1 MVDFQYKDSYGVKD
15 LEEIVRILRAPGGC
29 PWDAEQTHQSIRRNF
44 LEEELGD
51 VLLQVVMHARME
63 QEAGRFDLD
72 GVADGICKKLI
83 YRHPHVFGD
92 VAVSGTGEV
101 LSNWEALK
109 RKEKGQATNTD
120 ALEAVARALP
130 ALWRAEKVQKK
141 ARKAGFDWPDVSGA
155 LDKLSEELEELKTAA
170 AEGTNVAE
178 ELGDLLFSAVNAA
191 RFLKVD
197 PEDALNGAT
206 DKFIGRFRK
215 VEAQAAAEEGLTD
228 KSVLTVEG
236 ILEFAREAAL
246 ADVEEAVGRQVRYN
260 TAIAQ
265 EGLRGDYGANIGK
278 VLLATYG
285 DDVKI
290 RAKAMAAAGSDARMN
305 GCGLPVVIVSGSGN
319 QGLTASLPVVEY
331 AKELGADWETTLR
344 AVLVSDLITIHLK
357 AEIGRLSAYC
367 GAVSAGCGSG
377 AGIAWLYGREKEPQ
391 ALLKDVSHTIV
402 NALAVDS
409 GIVCDGAKASCA
421 AKIASAVDAG
431 LLGFY
436 MYQNGQQFRGGDGI
450 ISKGV
455 EQTIRNIGLLAT
467 QGMRETD
474 REILDI
480 MTTRC

>member
-1 MVDFQYKDSYGVKD
+1 MDATTYQDYVN
-15 LEEIVRILRAPGGC
+15 IL
-29 PWDAEQTHQSIRRNF
+29 H
-44 LEEELGD
+44 EELVPAMGCTEPIAIAYAAA
-51 VLLQVVMHARME
+51 VARQTLGRPAQRME
-63 QEAGRFDLD
+63 VEASGNIIKNVKSVFVPNTGGLR
-72 GVADGICKKLI
+72 GI
-83 YRHPHVFGD
+83 PAAAAAGMAAGD
-92 VAVSGTGEV
+92 PALELEV
-101 LSNWEALK
+101 LSSIGEGEQDAIRQYLADTPIAVKLADSPFIFDIAIRAWAGEDSALV
-109 RKEKGQATNTD
+109 RIVNYHTNIVRVERNGQVLKE
-120 ALEAVARALP
+120 
-130 ALWRAEKVQKK
+130 
-141 ARKAGFDWPDVSGA
+141 
-155 LDKLSEELEELKTAA
+155 
-170 AEGTNVAE
+170 
-178 ELGDLLFSAVNAA
+178 
-191 RFLKVD
+191 
-197 PEDALNGAT
+197 
-206 DKFIGRFRK
+206 

-246 ADVEEAVGRQVRYN
+246 ADVEDAVGRQVRYN

-421 AKIASAVDAG
+421 AKIAAAVDAG
-431 LLGFY
+431 ILGY
-436 MYQNGQQFRGGDGI
+436 EMYRDGQQFWGGDGI
-450 ISKGV
+450 VSKGV
-455 EQTIRNIGLLAT
+455 ENTIQNVGRLARE
-467 QGMRETD
+467 GMRETD
-474 REILDI
+474 KEIIQI
-480 MTTRC
+480 MLG

>member
-1 MVDFQYKDSYGVKD
+1 MDAATYQDYVN
-15 LEEIVRILRAPGGC
+15 IL
-29 PWDAEQTHQSIRRNF
+29 H
-44 LEEELGD
+44 EELVPAMGCTEPIAIAYAAA
-51 VLLQVVMHARME
+51 VARQTLGRPAQRME
-63 QEAGRFDLD
+63 VEASGNIIKNVKSVFVPNTGGLR
-72 GVADGICKKLI
+72 GI
-83 YRHPHVFGD
+83 PAAAAAGMAAGD
-92 VAVSGTGEV
+92 PALELEV
-101 LSNWEALK
+101 LSSIGEEEQAAIRQYLADTPIAVKLADSPFIFDIAIRAWAGEDSALV
-109 RKEKGQATNTD
+109 RIVNYHTNIVRVERNGQVLKE
-120 ALEAVARALP
+120 
-130 ALWRAEKVQKK
+130 
-141 ARKAGFDWPDVSGA
+141 
-155 LDKLSEELEELKTAA
+155 
-170 AEGTNVAE
+170 
-178 ELGDLLFSAVNAA
+178 
-191 RFLKVD
+191 
-197 PEDALNGAT
+197 
-206 DKFIGRFRK
+206 

-246 ADVEEAVGRQVRYN
+246 ADVEDAVGRQVRYN

-436 MYQNGQQFRGGDGI
+436 MYQNGQQFRGGDDI

-455 EQTIRNIGLLAT
+455 EETIRNIGLLAT

>member
-1 MVDFQYKDSYGVKD
+1 MDATTYQDYVN
-15 LEEIVRILRAPGGC
+15 IL
-29 PWDAEQTHQSIRRNF
+29 H
-44 LEEELGD
+44 EELVPAMGCTEPIAIAYAAA
-51 VLLQVVMHARME
+51 VARQTLGRLAQRME
-63 QEAGRFDLD
+63 VEASGNIIKNVKSVFVPNTGGLR
-72 GVADGICKKLI
+72 GI
-83 YRHPHVFGD
+83 PAAAAAGMAAGD
-92 VAVSGTGEV
+92 PALELEV
-101 LSNWEALK
+101 LSSIGEGEQAAIRQYLADTPIAVKLADSPFIFDIAIRAWAGEDSALV
-109 RKEKGQATNTD
+109 RIVNYHTNIVRVERNGQVLKE
-120 ALEAVARALP
+120 
-130 ALWRAEKVQKK
+130 
-141 ARKAGFDWPDVSGA
+141 
-155 LDKLSEELEELKTAA
+155 
-170 AEGTNVAE
+170 
-178 ELGDLLFSAVNAA
+178 
-191 RFLKVD
+191 
-197 PEDALNGAT
+197 
-206 DKFIGRFRK
+206 

-455 EQTIRNIGLLAT
+455 EETIRNIGLLAT

>member
-1 MVDFQYKDSYGVKD
+1 MDAAAYRDYVNILKEELVPAMGCTEPIAIAYAAAVARRTLGRPARRVEVEASGNIIKNVKSVFVPNTGGLRGIPAAAAAGIAAGNPD
-15 LEEIVRILRAPGGC
+15 LELEVLSQIGEAEQAAIRQYLEDTPITVKLAASPFIFDITIRAWAEEESALVRIVNYHTNIVRIEKNG
-29 PWDAEQTHQSIRRNF
+29 Q
-44 LEEELGD
+44 
-51 VLLQVVMHARME
+51 VL
-63 QEAGRFDLD
+63 
-72 GVADGICKKLI
+72 
-83 YRHPHVFGD
+83 
-92 VAVSGTGEV
+92 
-101 LSNWEALK
+101 
-109 RKEKGQATNTD
+109 KE
-120 ALEAVARALP
+120 
-130 ALWRAEKVQKK
+130 
-141 ARKAGFDWPDVSGA
+141 
-155 LDKLSEELEELKTAA
+155 
-170 AEGTNVAE
+170 
-178 ELGDLLFSAVNAA
+178 
-191 RFLKVD
+191 
-197 PEDALNGAT
+197 
-206 DKFIGRFRK
+206 

-228 KSVLTVEG
+228 KAVLSVEG
-236 ILEFAREAAL
+236 ILEFARECRL
-246 ADVEEAVGRQVRYN
+246 SDVEEVIDRQVRYN

-265 EGLRGDYGANIGK
+265 EGLRGDYGANIGQ
-278 VLLATYG
+278 VLLDTYG
-285 DDVKI
+285 QDVKI

-331 AKELGADWETTLR
+331 AKELGVDRETMLQ
-344 AVLVSDLITIHLK
+344 AVMVSDLITIHLK

-377 AGIAWLYGREKEPQ
+377 AGIAWLYGREKDP
-391 ALLKDVSHTIV
+391 ASLLKDVSHTIV

-436 MYQNGQQFRGGDGI
+436 MYQKGQQFRGGDGI

-455 EQTIRNIGLLAT
+455 EETIRNIGLLAT

>member
-1 MVDFQYKDSYGVKD
+1 MDATTYQDYVN
-15 LEEIVRILRAPGGC
+15 IL
-29 PWDAEQTHQSIRRNF
+29 H
-44 LEEELGD
+44 EELVPAMGCTEPIAIAYAAA
-51 VLLQVVMHARME
+51 VARQTLGRPAQRME
-63 QEAGRFDLD
+63 VEASGNIIKNVKSVFVPNTGGLR
-72 GVADGICKKLI
+72 GI
-83 YRHPHVFGD
+83 PAAAAAGMAAGD
-92 VAVSGTGEV
+92 PALELEV
-101 LSNWEALK
+101 LSSIGEGEQAAIRQYLADTPIAVKLADSPFIFDIAIRAWAGEDSALV
-109 RKEKGQATNTD
+109 RIVNYHTNIVRVERNGQVLKE
-120 ALEAVARALP
+120 
-130 ALWRAEKVQKK
+130 
-141 ARKAGFDWPDVSGA
+141 
-155 LDKLSEELEELKTAA
+155 
-170 AEGTNVAE
+170 
-178 ELGDLLFSAVNAA
+178 
-191 RFLKVD
+191 
-197 PEDALNGAT
+197 
-206 DKFIGRFRK
+206 

-344 AVLVSDLITIHLK
+344 AVLVSDLVTIHLK
-357 AEIGRLSAYC
+357 AEIGRRSAYC

-455 EQTIRNIGLLAT
+455 EETIRNIGLLAT

>member
-1 MVDFQYKDSYGVKD
+1 MDQALYQNHLG
-15 LEEIVRILRAPGGC
+15 ILR
-29 PWDAEQTHQSIRRNF
+29 
-44 LEEELGD
+44 EELLVALGCTEPIAIAYAAA
-51 VLLQVVMHARME
+51 VARQTLGRPAQRME
-63 QEAGRFDLD
+63 VEASGNIIKNVKSVFVPNTGGLR
-72 GVADGICKKLI
+72 GI
-83 YRHPHVFGD
+83 PAAAAAGMAAGD
-92 VAVSGTGEV
+92 PALELEV
-101 LSNWEALK
+101 LSSIGEGEQAAIRQYLADTPIAVKLADSPFIFDIAIRAWAGEDSALV
-109 RKEKGQATNTD
+109 RIVNYHTNIVRVERNGQVLKE
-120 ALEAVARALP
+120 
-130 ALWRAEKVQKK
+130 
-141 ARKAGFDWPDVSGA
+141 
-155 LDKLSEELEELKTAA
+155 
-170 AEGTNVAE
+170 
-178 ELGDLLFSAVNAA
+178 
-191 RFLKVD
+191 
-197 PEDALNGAT
+197 
-206 DKFIGRFRK
+206 

-344 AVLVSDLITIHLK
+344 AVLVSDLVTIHLK

-455 EQTIRNIGLLAT
+455 EETIRNIGLLAT

>member
-1 MVDFQYKDSYGVKD
+1 MDATTYQDYVNILHEELVPAMGCTEPIAIAYAAAVLRETLGQPAERMEVEASGNIIKNVKSVFVPGTGGLRGIPAAAAAGMAAGDPSLD
-15 LEEIVRILRAPGGC
+15 LEVLSQIGEAEQARIREYLAYTPITVKLADSPLIFDILVRAWAGEDSALVRIANYHTHIVRI
-29 PWDAEQTHQSIRRNF
+29 
-44 LEEELGD
+44 
-51 VLLQVVMHARME
+51 
-63 QEAGRFDLD
+63 
-72 GVADGICKKLI
+72 
-83 YRHPHVFGD
+83 
-92 VAVSGTGEV
+92 
-101 LSNWEALK
+101 
-109 RKEKGQATNTD
+109 EK
-120 ALEAVARALP
+120 
-130 ALWRAEKVQKK
+130 
-141 ARKAGFDWPDVSGA
+141 
-155 LDKLSEELEELKTAA
+155 
-170 AEGTNVAE
+170 
-178 ELGDLLFSAVNAA
+178 
-191 RFLKVD
+191 
-197 PEDALNGAT
+197 NGAILK
-206 DKFIGRFRK
+206 DLP
-215 VEAQAAAEEGLTD
+215 VQAAAEEGLTD
-228 KSVLTVEG
+228 KSALSVRG
-236 ILEFAREAAL
+236 ILEFAREADL
-246 ADVEEAVGRQVRYN
+246 SDVEETLSRQIRFN

-265 EGLRGDYGANIGK
+265 EGLRGDYGANIGQ
-278 VLLATYG
+278 VLLSAYG

-319 QGLTASLPVVEY
+319 QGLTASLPVIED
-331 AKELGADWETTLR
+331 AKELGADQDTLYR
-344 AVLVSDLITIHLK
+344 ALLVSDLITIHLK

-455 EQTIRNIGLLAT
+455 EETIRNIGLLAT

>member
-1 MVDFQYKDSYGVKD
+1 MEPQIYRDYVNILKEELVPAMGCTEPIAIAYAAAVAHRALGALADRMEVEASGNIIKNVKSVFVPGTGGLRGIPAAAAAGMAVGDPD
-15 LEEIVRILRAPGGC
+15 LEL
-29 PWDAEQTHQSIRRNF
+29 
-44 LEEELGD
+44 
-51 VLLQVVMHARME
+51 
-63 QEAGRFDLD
+63 
-72 GVADGICKKLI
+72 
-83 YRHPHVFGD
+83 
-92 VAVSGTGEV
+92 EV
-101 LSNWEALK
+101 LS
-109 RKEKGQATNTD
+109 
-120 ALEAVARALP
+120 
-130 ALWRAEKVQKK
+130 
-141 ARKAGFDWPDVSGA
+141 KAG
-155 LDKLSEELEELKTAA
+155 E
-170 AEGTNVAE
+170 AE
-178 ELGDLLFSAVNAA
+178 
-191 RFLKVD
+191 
-197 PEDALNGAT
+197 
-206 DKFIGRFRK
+206 
-215 VEAQAAAEEGLTD
+215 QAAIQAYLEKTPIAVKLADSPHIFDILIRAWCGEDQALVRIVDYHTNLVRVEKNGQVLQEKSLEPQASGDEGLTD
-228 KSVLTVEG
+228 RSVLSVEG

-246 ADVEEAVGRQVRYN
+246 ADVEETILRQVRLN

-278 VLLATYG
+278 VLLSTYG

-290 RAKAMAAAGSDARMN
+290 RAKAKAAAGSDARMN

-319 QGLTASLPVVEY
+319 QGLTASLPVIEF
-331 AKELGADWETTLR
+331 AKELGVDQETMIR
-344 AVLVSDLITIHLK
+344 ALLVSNLVTIHLK
-357 AEIGRLSAYC
+357 TEIGRLSAYC

-377 AGIAWLYGREKEPQ
+377 AGIAWLHGRGKDPK

-455 EQTIRNIGLLAT
+455 EETIHNIGLLAA
-467 QGMRETD
+467 QGMRDTD

>member
-1 MVDFQYKDSYGVKD
+1 MDAVSYQDYVNILKEELVPAMGCTEPIAIAYAAAVLRETLGRPAERMEVEASGNIIKNVKSVFVPGTGGLRGIPAAAAAGMAAGDPSLD
-15 LEEIVRILRAPGGC
+15 LEVLSQIGEAEQARIREYLACTPITVKLADSPLIFDILVRAWAGEDSALVRIANYHTHIVRI
-29 PWDAEQTHQSIRRNF
+29 
-44 LEEELGD
+44 
-51 VLLQVVMHARME
+51 
-63 QEAGRFDLD
+63 
-72 GVADGICKKLI
+72 
-83 YRHPHVFGD
+83 
-92 VAVSGTGEV
+92 
-101 LSNWEALK
+101 
-109 RKEKGQATNTD
+109 EK
-120 ALEAVARALP
+120 
-130 ALWRAEKVQKK
+130 
-141 ARKAGFDWPDVSGA
+141 
-155 LDKLSEELEELKTAA
+155 
-170 AEGTNVAE
+170 
-178 ELGDLLFSAVNAA
+178 
-191 RFLKVD
+191 
-197 PEDALNGAT
+197 NGAILK
-206 DKFIGRFRK
+206 DLP
-215 VEAQAAAEEGLTD
+215 VQAAAEEGLTD
-228 KSVLTVEG
+228 KSALSVRG
-236 ILEFAREAAL
+236 ILEFAREADL
-246 ADVEEAVGRQVRYN
+246 SDVEETLSRQIRFN

-265 EGLRGDYGANIGK
+265 EGLRGDYGANIGQ
-278 VLLATYG
+278 VLLSAYG

-319 QGLTASLPVVEY
+319 QGLTASLPVIEY
-331 AKELGADWETTLR
+331 AKELGADQDTLYR
-344 AVLVSDLITIHLK
+344 ALLVSDLITIHLK

-377 AGIAWLYGREKEPQ
+377 AGIAYLYGKDKPEE

-402 NALAVDS
+402 NSLAVVS
-409 GIVCDGAKASCA
+409 GMVCDGAKASCA

>member
-1 MVDFQYKDSYGVKD
+1 MDATTYQDYVN
-15 LEEIVRILRAPGGC
+15 IL
-29 PWDAEQTHQSIRRNF
+29 H
-44 LEEELGD
+44 EELVPAMGCTEPIAIAYAAA
-51 VLLQVVMHARME
+51 VARQTLGRPAQRME
-63 QEAGRFDLD
+63 VEASGNIIKNVKSVFVPNTGGLR
-72 GVADGICKKLI
+72 GIPAAAAAGMVA
-83 YRHPHVFGD
+83 GD
-92 VAVSGTGEV
+92 PALELEV
-101 LSNWEALK
+101 LSSIGEGEQAAIRQYLADTPIAVKLADSPFIFDIAIRAWAGEDSALV
-109 RKEKGQATNTD
+109 RIVNYHTNIVRVERNGQVLKE
-120 ALEAVARALP
+120 
-130 ALWRAEKVQKK
+130 
-141 ARKAGFDWPDVSGA
+141 
-155 LDKLSEELEELKTAA
+155 
-170 AEGTNVAE
+170 
-178 ELGDLLFSAVNAA
+178 
-191 RFLKVD
+191 
-197 PEDALNGAT
+197 
-206 DKFIGRFRK
+206 

-246 ADVEEAVGRQVRYN
+246 ADVEDAVGRQVRYN

-265 EGLRGDYGANIGK
+265 EGLRGNYGANIGK

-455 EQTIRNIGLLAT
+455 EETIRNIGLLAT

>member
-1 MVDFQYKDSYGVKD
+1 MDATTYRDYAN
-15 LEEIVRILRAPGGC
+15 IL
-29 PWDAEQTHQSIRRNF
+29 H
-44 LEEELGD
+44 EELVPAMGCTEPIAIAYAAA
-51 VLLQVVMHARME
+51 VARQTLGRPAQRME
-63 QEAGRFDLD
+63 VEASGNIIKNVKSVFVPNTGGLR
-72 GVADGICKKLI
+72 GI
-83 YRHPHVFGD
+83 PAAAAAGMAAGD
-92 VAVSGTGEV
+92 PALELEV
-101 LSNWEALK
+101 LSSIGEGEQAAIRQYLADTPIAVKLADSPFIFDIAIRAWAGEDSALV
-109 RKEKGQATNTD
+109 RIVNYHTNIVRVERNGQVLKE
-120 ALEAVARALP
+120 
-130 ALWRAEKVQKK
+130 
-141 ARKAGFDWPDVSGA
+141 
-155 LDKLSEELEELKTAA
+155 
-170 AEGTNVAE
+170 
-178 ELGDLLFSAVNAA
+178 
-191 RFLKVD
+191 
-197 PEDALNGAT
+197 
-206 DKFIGRFRK
+206 

-246 ADVEEAVGRQVRYN
+246 ADVEDAVGRQVRYN

-265 EGLRGDYGANIGK
+265 EGLRGNYGANIGK

>member
-1 MVDFQYKDSYGVKD
+1 MDATTYQDYVN
-15 LEEIVRILRAPGGC
+15 IL
-29 PWDAEQTHQSIRRNF
+29 H
-44 LEEELGD
+44 EELVPAMGCTEPIAIAYAAA
-51 VLLQVVMHARME
+51 VARQTLGRPAQRME
-63 QEAGRFDLD
+63 VKASGNIIKNVKSVFVPNTGGLRGIPAAAAAGM
-72 GVADGICKKLI
+72 AA
-83 YRHPHVFGD
+83 GD
-92 VAVSGTGEV
+92 PALELEV
-101 LSNWEALK
+101 LSSIGEGEQAAIRQYLADTPIAVKLADSPFIFDIAIRAWAGKDSALV
-109 RKEKGQATNTD
+109 RIVNYHTNIVRVERNGQVLKE
-120 ALEAVARALP
+120 
-130 ALWRAEKVQKK
+130 
-141 ARKAGFDWPDVSGA
+141 
-155 LDKLSEELEELKTAA
+155 
-170 AEGTNVAE
+170 
-178 ELGDLLFSAVNAA
+178 
-191 RFLKVD
+191 
-197 PEDALNGAT
+197 
-206 DKFIGRFRK
+206 

-455 EQTIRNIGLLAT
+455 EETIRNIGLLAT

>member
-1 MVDFQYKDSYGVKD
+1 MDATTYQDYVN
-15 LEEIVRILRAPGGC
+15 IL
-29 PWDAEQTHQSIRRNF
+29 H
-44 LEEELGD
+44 EELVPAMGCTEPIAIAYAAA
-51 VLLQVVMHARME
+51 VARQTLGRPAQRME
-63 QEAGRFDLD
+63 VEASGNIIKNVKSVFVPNTGGLR
-72 GVADGICKKLI
+72 GI
-83 YRHPHVFGD
+83 PAAAAAGMAAGD
-92 VAVSGTGEV
+92 PALELEV
-101 LSNWEALK
+101 LSSIGEGEQAAIRQYLADTPIAVKLADSPFIFDIVIRAWAGEDSALV
-109 RKEKGQATNTD
+109 RIVNYHTNIVRVERNGQVLKE
-120 ALEAVARALP
+120 
-130 ALWRAEKVQKK
+130 
-141 ARKAGFDWPDVSGA
+141 
-155 LDKLSEELEELKTAA
+155 
-170 AEGTNVAE
+170 
-178 ELGDLLFSAVNAA
+178 
-191 RFLKVD
+191 
-197 PEDALNGAT
+197 
-206 DKFIGRFRK
+206 

-344 AVLVSDLITIHLK
+344 AVLVSDLVTIHLK

>member
-1 MVDFQYKDSYGVKD
+1 MDATTYQDYVN
-15 LEEIVRILRAPGGC
+15 IL
-29 PWDAEQTHQSIRRNF
+29 H
-44 LEEELGD
+44 EELVPAMGCTEPIAIAYAAA
-51 VLLQVVMHARME
+51 VARQTLGRPAQRME
-63 QEAGRFDLD
+63 VEASGNIIKNVKSVFVPNTGGLR
-72 GVADGICKKLI
+72 GI
-83 YRHPHVFGD
+83 PAAAAAGMAAGD
-92 VAVSGTGEV
+92 PALELEV
-101 LSNWEALK
+101 LSSIGEGEQAAIRQYLADTPIAVKLADSPFIFDIAIRAWAGEDSALV
-109 RKEKGQATNTD
+109 RIVNYHTNIVRVERNGQVLKE
-120 ALEAVARALP
+120 
-130 ALWRAEKVQKK
+130 
-141 ARKAGFDWPDVSGA
+141 
-155 LDKLSEELEELKTAA
+155 
-170 AEGTNVAE
+170 
-178 ELGDLLFSAVNAA
+178 
-191 RFLKVD
+191 
-197 PEDALNGAT
+197 
-206 DKFIGRFRK
+206 

-278 VLLATYG
+278 VLLTTYG

>member
-1 MVDFQYKDSYGVKD
+1 MDAATYQDYVN
-15 LEEIVRILRAPGGC
+15 IL
-29 PWDAEQTHQSIRRNF
+29 H
-44 LEEELGD
+44 EELVPAMGCTEPIAIAYAAA
-51 VLLQVVMHARME
+51 VARQTLGRPAQRME
-63 QEAGRFDLD
+63 VEASGNIIKNVKSVFVPNTGGLR
-72 GVADGICKKLI
+72 GI
-83 YRHPHVFGD
+83 PAAAAAGMAAGD
-92 VAVSGTGEV
+92 PALELEV
-101 LSNWEALK
+101 LSSIGEGEQAAIRQYLADTPIAVKLADSPFIFDIAIRAWAGEDSALV
-109 RKEKGQATNTD
+109 RIVNYHTNIVRVERNGQVLKE
-120 ALEAVARALP
+120 
-130 ALWRAEKVQKK
+130 
-141 ARKAGFDWPDVSGA
+141 
-155 LDKLSEELEELKTAA
+155 
-170 AEGTNVAE
+170 
-178 ELGDLLFSAVNAA
+178 
-191 RFLKVD
+191 
-197 PEDALNGAT
+197 
-206 DKFIGRFRK
+206 

-278 VLLATYG
+278 VLLTTYG

-455 EQTIRNIGLLAT
+455 EETIRNIGLLAT

>member
-1 MVDFQYKDSYGVKD
+1 MDAAAYRDYVNILKEELVPAMGCTEPIAIAYAAAVARRTLGRPARRVEVEASGNIIKNVKSVFVPNTGGLRGIPAAAAAGMAAGNPD
-15 LEEIVRILRAPGGC
+15 LELEVLSQIGEAEQAAIRQYLEKTPITVKLAASPFIFDITIRAWAEEESALVRIVNYHTNIVRIEKNG
-29 PWDAEQTHQSIRRNF
+29 Q
-44 LEEELGD
+44 
-51 VLLQVVMHARME
+51 VL
-63 QEAGRFDLD
+63 
-72 GVADGICKKLI
+72 
-83 YRHPHVFGD
+83 
-92 VAVSGTGEV
+92 
-101 LSNWEALK
+101 
-109 RKEKGQATNTD
+109 KE
-120 ALEAVARALP
+120 
-130 ALWRAEKVQKK
+130 
-141 ARKAGFDWPDVSGA
+141 
-155 LDKLSEELEELKTAA
+155 
-170 AEGTNVAE
+170 
-178 ELGDLLFSAVNAA
+178 
-191 RFLKVD
+191 
-197 PEDALNGAT
+197 
-206 DKFIGRFRK
+206 

-228 KSVLTVEG
+228 KAVLSVEG
-236 ILEFAREAAL
+236 ILEFARECRL
-246 ADVEEAVGRQVRYN
+246 SDVEEIIDRQVRYN

-265 EGLRGDYGANIGK
+265 EGLRGDYGANIGQ
-278 VLLATYG
+278 VLLDTYG
-285 DDVKI
+285 QDVKI

-331 AKELGADWETTLR
+331 AKELGVDRETMLR
-344 AVLVSDLITIHLK
+344 AVMVSDLITIHLK

-377 AGIAWLYGREKEPQ
+377 AGIAWLYGREKDP
-391 ALLKDVSHTIV
+391 ASLLKDVSHTIV

-436 MYQNGQQFRGGDGI
+436 MYQKGQQFRGGDGI

-455 EQTIRNIGLLAT
+455 EETIRNIGLLAT